1 MITDKLPGRPWCYN
15 SGPITGKSYLKA
27 FNTFLRYDKVIRERI
42 KMEPVNPMIHGLKS
56 SRPYWL
62 HIVYDLY
69 LLFRCDSVAFQPEWE
84 KSRGCRIEYKVAK
97 MLGKNMIMM
106 MKCVT
111 E

>member
-1 MITDKLPGRPWCYN
+1 MIKYKYPDRLLCYN

-69 LLFRCDSVAFQPEWE
+69 LLFRCDAVAFQPEWE
-84 KSRGCRIEYKVAK
+84 KSRGCRIEYKVSK
-97 MLGKNMIMM
+97 VIGKPMFMM
-106 MKCVT
+106 MK
-111 E
+111 EMKE